1 MLVVEFV
8 SDSNE
13 EKSGF
18 ALRWKAIQ
26 PPKKIF
32 DCDFDHGACEG
43 WNLAGGD
50 FPWQIGQGPETFE
63 YKGKTFTLNIN
74 PLFMIFDQPPGIKLG
89 INVFLNRT
97 VLS

>member
-63 YKGKTFTLNIN
+63 YKGKNIH
-74 PLFMIFDQPPGIKLG
+74 IKHKSAFYD
-89 INVFLNRT
+89 I
-97 VLS
+97 